1 VPTWHTSS
9 SGVVR
14 AFVVTQ
20 PCSLACPS
28 LAATAACAAAGSL
41 PLLCVC
47 AHQVPIE
54 KVFNKSLL
62 NKFHWCMDTDSTF
75 RF

>member
-1 VPTWHTSS
+1 M
-9 SGVVR
+9 
-14 AFVVTQ
+14 
-20 PCSLACPS
+20 
-28 LAATAACAAAGSL
+28 
-41 PLLCVC
+41 LLLLS
-47 AHQVPIE
+47 HHHDQVPIE